1 MKLPE
6 TLLWNLVYW
15 VLYLAVGLFIPE
27 SNPDATLFGM
37 LLIGVICS
45 VALNIVLYFHDD
57 VFSEYLRELFFPQ
70 KSRKKIH
77 QEMPLAPALV
87 QTEQALQETK
97 TVLEVYEHVE
107 KETPEVIEPEPRM
120 RTDVDLHSID
130 ADDDHQ
136 LSKRTNSDTT
146 ANEQ

>member
-6 TLLWNLVYW
+6 TLLWNLLYW
-15 VLYLAVGLFIPE
+15 VLYLAVGLFLSESSPE
-27 SNPDATLFGM
+27 VTLFGT

-45 VALNIVLYFHDD
+45 VMLNIVLYFHDD
-57 VFSEYLRELFFPQ
+57 VFSEYLRELFCFK

-77 QEMPLAPALV
+77 QEMPLAPEPV
-87 QTEQALQETK
+87 QTEQAVQETK
-97 TVLEVYEHVE
+97 TVLEVYENVQE
-107 KETPEVIEPEPRM
+107 ETPEVIEPEPRM

-136 LSKRTNSDTT
+136 LSKRADSNTT